1 MIGELSTLVNA
12 QGLSSQQRDVLEEL
26 CAVYDNVSERNR
38 TLDEYYD
45 GTVRVPEL
53 GLTVNRDDF
62 TRARNA
68 IACYWPEK
76 VVDALADRIR
86 LRSVD
91 DGSDDGLVERIAEA
105 NSLVEQYD
113 GFLLSK
119 LKHGPMFATVGA
131 QGGGKLPLIRFH
143 SAKTAVAVPSDDMQ
157 FGRIGAGFAIARWG
171 RGNAIDLRKPVQV
184 NLYEQDKTT
193 VLVNDGSGWAVDY
206 STLSAGSPMMFAFVH
221 KRTAEKPFGKSRITR
236 FVQGLTQS
244 AVRVLWDAEVSAA
257 LYAMPKDA
265 ILGLSDDQ
273 FDAMLSNKQK
283 AYLDSLI
290 IATVNDE
297 GSIPKLERL
306 TANSPEVYRTQLNML
321 GSQLSG
327 ATGTPLNSLGIVQ
340 DNPSSAEAIQASRE
354 DICLIAENDIQAD
367 RESMKNLMRCAVA
380 VATNQAVDDLTGAER
395 DIRVAYAEPMLN
407 SRAAMA
413 DFAVKFASVRE
424 GFGTTRTCARMMG
437 MDEDAIDSLEVEERR
452 SRASQMVDRLM
463 GELETGQET
472 LGGVA

>member
-1 MIGELSTLVNA
+1 MMGELSTLKNA
-12 QGLSSQQRDVLEEL
+12 HGLSRSQMDVLDEL
-26 CAVYDNVSERNR
+26 CAVYERVADRNK

-45 GTVRVPEL
+45 GKVSVPEL
-53 GLTVNRDDF
+53 GLTVDRDDF

-91 DGSDDGLVERIAEA
+91 DGSGEGLVARIAGA

-113 GFLLSK
+113 GFLISK

-131 QGGGKLPLIRFH
+131 QGGGRLPLIRFH
-143 SAKTAVAVPSDDMQ
+143 SAKTAVAIPSDDMQ

-171 RGNAIDLRKPVQV
+171 FGNALEGPKPVQV
-184 NLYEQDKTT
+184 NFYEQDKTT
-193 VLVNDGSGWAVDY
+193 VLVKDGDSWKVDY
-206 STLSAGSPMMFAFVH
+206 STLSVGVPMMVSFVH

-265 ILGLSDDQ
+265 IMGLSDDQ

-290 IATVNDE
+290 LSTTNDE
-297 GSIPKLERL
+297 GGTPTLQRL

-321 GSQLSG
+321 GAQLSG

-354 DICLIAENDIQAD
+354 DICLIAENDIQGD
-367 RESMKNLMRCAVA
+367 RESMKNLMRRAVA
-380 VATNQAVDDLTGAER
+380 VAANKTLDELTDAER

-407 SRAAMA
+407 SRAAVA

-424 GFGTTRTCARMMG
+424 GFGKTRTCARMMG
-437 MDEDAIDSLEVEERR
+437 MDEDAIDALEVEERR
-452 SRASQMVDRLM
+452 SRANTMVDRLM
-463 GELETGQET
+463 GEENDDL
-472 LGGVA
+472 

>member
-1 MIGELSTLVNA
+1 MITYGLNELDGA
-12 QGLSSQQRDVLEEL
+12 QGLSSAQRSTVAEL
-26 CAVYDNVSERNR
+26 VGLYGRMLGRNSS
-38 TLDEYYD
+38 LDDYYD
-45 GTVRVPEL
+45 GKVHVPEL
-53 GLTVNRDDF
+53 GLTIDRSDF
-62 TRARNA
+62 TAARNA

-86 LRSVD
+86 LRAVS
-91 DGSDDGLVERIAEA
+91 DGTADGLAASIVDA
-105 NSLVEQYD
+105 NNVVGQYD

-119 LKHGPMFATVGA
+119 LKHGVMFATVGA
-131 QGGGKLPLIRFH
+131 QGGGRPPLVRFH
-143 SAKTAVAVPSDDMQ
+143 SAKTAVALPPDDMVY
-157 FGRIGAGFAIARWG
+157 GAIGAGLAIARWG
-171 RGNAIDLRKPVQV
+171 RDDIGKHVPTAV

-193 VLVNDGSGWAVDY
+193 VLVKDGGSWKVDY
-206 STLSAGSPMMFAFVH
+206 STASTGMPMMFAFVH
-221 KRTAEKPFGKSRITR
+221 KRTGEKPFGKSRITR

-290 IATVNDE
+290 LSTTNDD
-297 GSIPKLERL
+297 GGTPTLQRL

-321 GSQLSG
+321 GAQLSG

-354 DICLIAENDIQAD
+354 DICLVAENDIQGD

-380 VATNQAVDDLTGAER
+380 VAANKTLDELTDAER

-424 GFGTTRTCARMMG
+424 GFGKTRTCARLMG
-437 MDEDAIDSLEVEERR
+437 MDEDTIDALETEERR
-452 SRASQMVDRLM
+452 TRATLMVDELM
-463 GELETGQET
+463 GEEDDDL
-472 LGGVA
+472 

>member
-1 MIGELSTLVNA
+1 MNLDLGTLKA
-12 QGLSSQQRDVLEEL
+12 AHGLSSTQMDVLDEL
-26 CAVYDNVSERNR
+26 CDVYGRVSERNAE
-38 TLDEYYD
+38 LDSYYE

-53 GLTVNRDDF
+53 GLTVDRSDF
-62 TRARNA
+62 KKARSA

-86 LRSVD
+86 LKSVSD
-91 DGSDDGLVERIAEA
+91 STDGGLAARIAEE
-105 NSLVEQYD
+105 NSIVEQYD
-113 GFLLSK
+113 GFLISE

-143 SAKTAVAVPSDDMQ
+143 SAKTAVAMPSDDMQ

-171 RGNAIDLRKPVQV
+171 RGNAIEPRRPVQV
-184 NLYEQDKTT
+184 NLYEQDRTT
-193 VLVNDGSGWAVDY
+193 VLVKRGDRWTVDY
-206 STLSAGSPMMFAFVH
+206 STRSAGSPMMFSFVH
-221 KRTAEKPFGKSRITR
+221 KRTAEKPFGKSRITK

-265 ILGLSDDQ
+265 IMGLSDDQ

-290 IATVNDE
+290 LSTVNDE
-297 GSIPKLERL
+297 GGTPTLQRL

-321 GSQLSG
+321 GAQLSG

-340 DNPSSAEAIQASRE
+340 DNPTSAEAIQASRE
-354 DICLIAENDIQAD
+354 DICLIAEKQVEAD
-367 RESMKNLMRCAVA
+367 RESMKNLLRCAAA
-380 VATNQAVDDLTGAER
+380 VAANTTVDGLSDAER
-395 DIRVAYAEPMLN
+395 DIRVVYAEPLLN
-407 SRAAMA
+407 SRAALA

-424 GFGTTRTCARMMG
+424 GFGNTRTCARYCG
-437 MDEDAIDSLEVEERR
+437 FDEDSIKEMEEEERR
-452 SRASQMVDRLM
+452 NRGMNAIM
-463 GELETGQET
+463 GAFEVEDEAT
-472 LGGVA
+472 A

>member
-1 MIGELSTLVNA
+1 MIGKLSTLKNA
-12 QGLSSQQRDVLEEL
+12 QGLSDEQRDVVEEL
-26 CAVYDNVSERNR
+26 CSVYDNVLDRNSK
-38 TLDEYYD
+38 LDMYYE
-45 GTVRVPEL
+45 GTVKVPEL
-53 GLTVNRDDF
+53 GLTIDRDDF
-62 TRARNA
+62 TRARSA

-91 DGSDDGLVERIAEA
+91 DGADGLVAQIAAE

-119 LKHGPMFATVGA
+119 LKHGPMFSTVGA
-131 QGGGKLPLIRFH
+131 QGGGRLPLIRFH
-143 SAKTAVAVPSDDMQ
+143 SAKTAVAIPSDDMQ
-157 FGRIGAGFAIARWG
+157 FGRIGAGFAIARWE
-171 RGNAIDLRKPVQV
+171 RGNELETRRPAQV
-184 NLYEQDKTT
+184 NLYERDRTT
-193 VLVNDGSGWAVDY
+193 VLVRRGERWVVDY
-206 STLSAGSPMMFAFVH
+206 ASLSAGVPMMFSFVH

-236 FVQGLTQS
+236 FVQCLTQS

-265 ILGLSDDQ
+265 IMGLSDDQ

-290 IATVNDE
+290 IATTNDE
-297 GSIPKLERL
+297 GGLPKLQRL

-321 GSQLSG
+321 GAQLSG

-354 DICLIAENDIQAD
+354 DICLIAEKDIQAD
-367 RESMKNLMRCAVA
+367 RESMRNLLRCAVA
-380 VATNQAVDDLTGAER
+380 VARNTTVDGLTDAER
-395 DIRVAYAEPMLN
+395 DVRVTYAEPMLN

-413 DFAVKFASVRE
+413 DFAVKFASVRN
-424 GFGTTRTCARMMG
+424 GFGGTRTCARMCG
-437 MDEDAIDSLEVEERR
+437 FDEDSIKEMEAEERR
-452 SRASQMVDRLM
+452 GRANKMVDMLM
-463 GELETGQET
+463 GEEDDGL
-472 LGGVA
+472 